1 MKQVWII
8 ATGGPENLQLRET
21 PDLQPQAGELRI
33 RARAP
38 NGRACG
44 GKMKVA
50 ERFANAPP

>member
-8 ATGGPENLQLRET
+8 ATGRPENLQLRET